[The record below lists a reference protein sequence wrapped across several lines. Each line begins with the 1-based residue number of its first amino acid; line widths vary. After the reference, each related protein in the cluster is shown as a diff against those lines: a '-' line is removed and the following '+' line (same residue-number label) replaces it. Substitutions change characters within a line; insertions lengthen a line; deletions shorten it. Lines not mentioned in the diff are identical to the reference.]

1 MAFIIK
7 ISGGM
12 FSDRVV
18 STRMKHEDA
27 LRDALAYYRKISA
40 TPGFTPEISFERTTI
55 LPKKK

>member
-18 STRMKHEDA
+18 STRTRHEEA
-27 LRDALAYYRKISA
+27 LRDALAYYRKVSA
-40 TPGFTPEISFERTTI
+40 TPVIPPEISFERTTI
-55 LPKKK
+55 LPTKK